1 MTALADLLVT
11 QSVSQIFNT
20 LLGVYQANGFP
31 VTAWQ
36 VGGVERT
43 RLMAIATALAD
54 VSGQLHPGDRGRL
67 TARLQPQLSRGGRR

>member
-43 RLMAIATALAD
+43 RLMAL
-54 VSGQLHPGDRGRL
+54 RRRL
-67 TARLQPQLSRGGRR
+67 RT